1 MIFSRELK
9 FNFGKTIAWIIVLSI
24 LTGLFLSL
32 FPLMQDVNMKGLFDS
47 FVASLSEKLS
57 KVLGFDERVDYTNIG
72 QYLAFV
78 YQYVAVLT
86 CIFAMQLGAS
96 SLSKEQ
102 GLGSIEYIYSNPI
115 SRSEIVTAKLM
126 ANILNFIIFL
136 AIILAINFGLTAII
150 PKFIPMDKISFTN
163 LEVLT
168 YLGKIFLSLLGSG
181 LVFMSIGFFFSAMTK
196 STNFSEATSLLFV
209 ILAVI
214 LVMIGKVYG
223 GMFFEVIRNFPFEVF
238 KPIKFLLNSFSI
250 FGIIVN
256 LAAFVIFTLLTY
268 LIYGAKEFDY

>member
-9 FNFGKTIAWIIVLSI
+9 LNFGKTIAWIIVLAI
-24 LTGLFLSL
+24 LVGLFLVL
-32 FPLMQDVNMKGLFDS
+32 FPLMQDINMKGLFDS
-47 FVASLSEKLS
+47 FVASLNDNFS
-57 KVLGFDERVDYTNIG
+57 KILGFDERVEYTNIG
-72 QYLAFV
+72 EYLAFI
-78 YQYVAVLT
+78 YQYIAVLT

-115 SRSEIVTAKLM
+115 SRSEIVTGKLL
-126 ANILNFIIFL
+126 ANILNFVIFL
-136 AIILAINFGLTAII
+136 LVIIGINFGLAMV
-150 PKFIPMDKISFTN
+150 IPMEKVTFTN
-163 LEVLT
+163 TELLID
-168 YLGKIFLSLLGSG
+168 LGKIFLSLLGSG

-196 STNFSEATSLLFV
+196 STTFSEGTSLLFV

-223 GMFFEVIRNFPFEVF
+223 GMFYEVIRNFPFEVF
-238 KPIKFLLNSFSI
+238 KPIKILLNNFSL
-250 FGIIVN
+250 FGILIN
-256 LAAFVIFTLLTY
+256 IAAFVIFILLTY

>member
-115 SRSEIVTAKLM
+115 SRSEIVSAKLM

-136 AIILAINFGLTAII
+136 AIILAINFGLTA
-150 PKFIPMDKISFTN
+150 MDKISFTN